1 MIKYCS
7 KEYKFLDKVYVAI
20 LWFLDKD
27 DNLSMALSSQLHK
40 NIGEVESYIKGLIT
54 ILKKKRIEEV
64 YEVDVYELKL
74 KVLIENRAEYWTKIP
89 EKEKID
95 EGTMTEKISWLKP
108 FMKSPL
114 LYDVLVVPRNEV
126 GGEMIF
132 DVAKPFL
139 KGSASMKK
147 IEDFMY
153 YSTQIVEPTAK
164 HSAVYEVSDLIVID
178 WKTGKRKK
186 EMLTKVDDDE
196 LMD

>member
-1 MIKYCS
+1 M
-7 KEYKFLDKVYVAI
+7 AI

-27 DNLSMALSSQLHK
+27 DNLSMALSSQTHK
-40 NIGEVESYIKGLIT
+40 TVREVESYVKGLVS
-54 ILKKKRIEEV
+54 ILIKKKIEEV

-74 KVLIENRAEYWTKIP
+74 TRLIENKAEYWTKIP

-95 EGTMTEKISWLKP
+95 EGTMTEKINWLKP
-108 FMKSPL
+108 FLKSPL

-139 KGSASMKK
+139 KGSNSTDK

-164 HSAVYEVSDLIVID
+164 HSAIYEVSDLTVID
-178 WKTGKRKK
+178 WKTGRKK
-186 EMLTKVDDDE
+186 KQRLTKVDEDE